1 MMVKQADYQ
10 MYIEEDGRGITKT
23 NMLKQVPVP
32 PHGGKMHLINNIMN
46 TMAMNLL
53 NTIILCLFLPL
64 DIVSQV
70 HDTDTLCYKN
80 DTIYQEL
87 RITRVNEKRIY
98 FVLSSTKEDGKLTD
112 MHKGY
117 ASISDYAYLAS
128 ETDFA
133 EDGSLYPVVEYWYE
147 DSDISFSIR
156 VSYDMGLATIS
167 CAESLSLPYIYKL
180 KKK

>member
-1 MMVKQADYQ
+1 
-10 MYIEEDGRGITKT
+10 
-23 NMLKQVPVP
+23 
-32 PHGGKMHLINNIMN
+32 MN

-112 MHKGY
+112 KHKGY

-180 KKK
+180 KNK

>member
-1 MMVKQADYQ
+1 
-10 MYIEEDGRGITKT
+10 
-23 NMLKQVPVP
+23 
-32 PHGGKMHLINNIMN
+32 MN

-156 VSYDMGLATIS
+156 VSYDMG
-167 CAESLSLPYIYKL
+167 
-180 KKK
+180 

>member
-1 MMVKQADYQ
+1 
-10 MYIEEDGRGITKT
+10 
-23 NMLKQVPVP
+23 
-32 PHGGKMHLINNIMN
+32 MN

-112 MHKGY
+112 THKGY
-117 ASISDYAYLAS
+117 
-128 ETDFA
+128 DFA

-180 KKK
+180 KKI

>member
-1 MMVKQADYQ
+1 MKYYQ
-10 MYIEEDGRGITKT
+10 LKEKIEYEKDGYGVYED
-23 NMLKQVPVP
+23 
-32 PHGGKMHLINNIMN
+32 
-46 TMAMNLL
+46 
-53 NTIILCLFLPL
+53 
-64 DIVSQV
+64 
-70 HDTDTLCYKN
+70 
-80 DTIYQEL
+80 
-87 RITRVNEKRIY
+87 
-98 FVLSSTKEDGKLTD
+98 
-112 MHKGY
+112 KGY

-167 CAESLSLPYIYKL
+167 CAGSLSLPYIYKL